1 MLLFS
6 AVGKAIL
13 ATAVLVIT
21 ALSLALLAV
30 IAARVLAQFEGN
42 PLTIR
47 YVMAAAITVS
57 SASISLVRRL
67 IWQRQRQRSAESRN
81 SINLPEPCDDR

>member
-1 MLLFS
+1 MPVFS

-13 ATAVLVIT
+13 ATAVLVIM

-30 IAARVLAQFEGN
+30 IAARVLAQFDGN
-42 PLTIR
+42 PLTIL

-57 SASISLVRRL
+57 SASVSLVRRL
-67 IWQRQRQRSAESRN
+67 TWRWRRRSRESRN
-81 SINLPEPCDDR
+81 SPNLPETCHDR

>member
-67 IWQRQRQRSAESRN
+67 IWRRQRRRFRESGN
-81 SINLPEPCDDR
+81 STD